1 MNKIRHPP
9 KTTGRVWPVAVYMG
23 LLAIGIPWY
32 WPHDN
37 YSIVF
42 GMPGWVVV
50 AIVVSFCA
58 SLFTAW
64 LLLEPWPGE
73 HRDSSQD
80 PEPVSGDTE

>member
-1 MNKIRHPP
+1 MNKNRQPFRS
-9 KTTGRVWPVAVYMG
+9 TGRVWPLVIYIG
-23 LLAIGIPWY
+23 FLAIGIPWY

-50 AIVVSFCA
+50 AIAVSCGA
-58 SLFTAW
+58 SIFTAW

-80 PEPVSGDTE
+80 SKPDAGDAG